1 MKQPMKLRSIASL
14 TLLGMGLPLL
24 SIGCDDAQETGKPT
38 TQPVPVVKADQ
49 PGDSTAMVAA
59 YPMRPPAIFTIDGRD
74 VAFPAARIAIVSH
87 RGGLTLRLFSDDP
100 PTAIDPGYLGNSF
113 SFDMRL
119 PIDRAEDLANTSW
132 DHKPADADDSGSGI
146 FVHGIHDGLR
156 PYNVHITFQ
165 KTDGQLSAYVDGF
178 FLHDDPQNPI
188 AAPTQVHAS
197 GSLRLGSVE

>member
-1 MKQPMKLRSIASL
+1 MRSPRNPVSIVAFA
-14 TLLGMGLPLL
+14 LLGFAVPLM
-24 SIGCDDAQETGKPT
+24 SGCDDVQETGKPT
-38 TQPVPVVKADQ
+38 TQPVPVVVSNQ
-49 PGDSTAMVAA
+49 PVDVAAIAAA
-59 YPMRPPAIFTIDGRD
+59 YPLRPPAIFTIDGRD
-74 VAFPAARIAIVSH
+74 VAFPAARLAVVSH
-87 RGGLTLRLFSDDP
+87 HGGLKVRLFSDDP

-113 SFDMRL
+113 SFDLRL
-119 PIDRAEDLANTSW
+119 PIDRADDLANQSW
-132 DHKPADADDSGSGI
+132 DHRPSDPDDSGSGI

-197 GSLRLGSVE
+197 GSLRLNGVE